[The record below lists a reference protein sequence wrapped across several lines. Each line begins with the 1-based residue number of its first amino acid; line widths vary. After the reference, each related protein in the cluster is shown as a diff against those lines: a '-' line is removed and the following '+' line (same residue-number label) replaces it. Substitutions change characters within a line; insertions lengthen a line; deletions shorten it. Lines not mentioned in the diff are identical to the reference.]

1 MSVQEAEIE
10 EVIDDDAVADGD
22 EGAFEEAS
30 TLSGVEQLAAEL
42 GWKPESEWKGDK
54 TNWTDA
60 ATFLKATAAKAES
73 TRKELREAQKSV
85 DAQVQR
91 RVDALEKTLR
101 RSQEREL
108 ASIRSKYNAAIRNAV
123 KEGDEDLENE
133 LRKELED
140 VEGEYEDLNEVPLTP
155 EQVEKAENEFVES
168 FPVLHPKLQK
178 PFWQEHA
185 WILDDDADIE
195 DFAMIE
201 AEITR
206 LVVDGGKPLHEA
218 LDSAGEILM
227 RAFPDR
233 YEVDEEEAEPT
244 PKRRAAP
251 RTPVIASAGRKAGRS
266 MASRLPPEAR
276 KIAKKEIEAGNFG
289 SYEEWTE
296 VYVES
301 GGELL

>member
-10 EVIDDDAVADGD
+10 EVIDDDIVVD
-22 EGAFEEAS
+22 EEGGEAEEVE
-30 TLSGVEQLAAEL
+30 LSEVEQLAAEL

-60 ATFLKATAAKAES
+60 ASFLKATAAKAES
-73 TRKELREAQKSV
+73 TRKELRETQKSV
-85 DAQVQR
+85 DAQVQK
-91 RVDALEKTLR
+91 RVDALERTLQ

-108 ASIRSKYNAAIRNAV
+108 ASIRSKYNAAIRDAV
-123 KEGDEDLENE
+123 KKGDDALEDE
-133 LRKELED
+133 LRKELKD
-140 VEGEYEDLNEVPLTP
+140 VEGEYEDLKEVTLTP
-155 EQVEKAENEFVES
+155 EQVEKAEAEFVES

-185 WILDDDADIE
+185 WILDDEADIE

-206 LVVDGGKPLHEA
+206 LVVEGGKPLHEA
-218 LDSAGEILM
+218 LDSAGEILQ

-233 YEVDEEEAEPT
+233 YEADEEVEPA
-244 PKRRAAP
+244 PKKRTQP

-266 MASRLPPEAR
+266 LASRLPPEAR
-276 KIAKKEIEAGNFG
+276 KIAKKEIDAGNFG

-296 VYVES
+296 VFVES